1 MHHVSQKVQ
10 ASDVGVAPHQVRVQ
24 QKAAIQVSRV
34 RQMRHPK
41 SDLKNPLGK
50 RPRTALCQL

>member
-10 ASDVGVAPHQVRVQ
+10 TPYVSVASHQVRVQ
-24 QKAAIQVSRV
+24 QKAAVQVSRV

-41 SDLKNPLGK
+41 SDLKNPPGE